1 MTYYVSDEAETWR
14 LRRCDAWV
22 ALAPKNPPPY
32 NFIHMGDHLFGDEFG
47 GVTSPTNL
55 VQALRV
61 II

>member
-22 ALAPKNPPPY
+22 ALAPKKGHPSIY
-32 NFIHMGDHLFGDEFG
+32 ISMGDRLFGEGFG
-47 GVTSPTNL
+47 EVTSPTNL